1 MTKDNLTKEN
11 LTTEEVKNL
20 AVYMS
25 DSNHVTH
32 TEDLLQQS
40 LAWADQLEVLMDS
53 SVNISPPQDG
63 ALVLPDEGFQSL
75 SFVQDATVAQRD
87 ENAQSDQSAD
97 VHSKNSA
104 HHADA
109 DQAWAQVWL
118 TRGFS
123 KLKQENFEGALDNF
137 ERALQKM
144 PQCADALNGL
154 GIAQYCLADFT
165 GAVSALR
172 RAIQLEST
180 QPMLYCNLGAVLYK
194 AGDFVNAVSA
204 FQKAARLSPREV
216 AAYYGLGVSLIQ
228 HQDYSKAIAA
238 FQRAVALNSQDAKS
252 YYGLGYVHYRLG
264 DLPAAIAALGKA
276 KQRNPEY
283 EKRYEVFL
291 QHCLQ
296 QEHPIIRR

>member
-1 MTKDNLTKEN
+1 MEKDNQ
-11 LTTEEVKNL
+11 TTEVVQSL

-25 DSNHVTH
+25 DSGHFTN
-32 TEDLLQQS
+32 TEDLLKQS
-40 LAWADQLEVLMDS
+40 LAWANQLEGLVDS
-53 SVNISPPQDG
+53 SMNVSQADDVELVMEEDELQALSVLQDPT
-63 ALVLPDEGFQSL
+63 AAQSEQPFQS
-75 SFVQDATVAQRD
+75 AQSYGSHGGD
-87 ENAQSDQSAD
+87 SADQVDSDQS
-97 VHSKNSA
+97 
-104 HHADA
+104 
-109 DQAWAQVWL
+109 WAQVWL
-118 TRGFS
+118 QRGLS
-123 KLKQENFEGALDNF
+123 KLKQENFEGAQDNF
-137 ERALQKM
+137 ERVLQKM
-144 PQCADALNGL
+144 PHCVEAFNGL
-154 GIAQYCLADFT
+154 GIAQYCLADL
-165 GAVSALR
+165 ASSVAALR
-172 RAIQLEST
+172 RAIQIEAT

-194 AGDFVNAVSA
+194 AGDFANAISA

-252 YYGLGYVHYRLG
+252 YYGLSYVHYRLG

-283 EKRYEVFL
+283 EQRYETFL